1 MTKCCINITPLNV
14 PRETLH
20 IRMILNSNQ
29 SQVALGGGIKKA
41 SKININLII
50 QNFELNNL
58 TLVVKNAIKLY
69 EYFKNKNK
77 FYWIFILTIRK

>member
-20 IRMILNSNQ
+20 IRMILISNQ
-29 SQVALGGGIKKA
+29 LQVVLGGGIK
-41 SKININLII
+41 NINKTRVNLTI

-58 TLVVKNAIKLY
+58 TLDVKNAIKRY
-69 EYFKNKNK
+69 EYFKNK
-77 FYWIFILTIRK
+77 

>member
-20 IRMILNSNQ
+20 IRMILISNQ
-29 SQVALGGGIKKA
+29 LQVVLGGGIK
-41 SKININLII
+41 NINKTRVNLTI

-58 TLVVKNAIKLY
+58 TLAVKNAIKIHG
-69 EYFKNKNK
+69 YFKNK
-77 FYWIFILTIRK
+77 